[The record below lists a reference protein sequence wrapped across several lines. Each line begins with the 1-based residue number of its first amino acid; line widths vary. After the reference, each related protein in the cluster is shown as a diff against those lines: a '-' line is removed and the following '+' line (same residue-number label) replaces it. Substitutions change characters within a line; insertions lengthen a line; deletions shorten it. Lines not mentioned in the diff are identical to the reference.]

1 MAVHPRLTKNKFRNN
16 LLRGANSN
24 PLAVITG
31 KTGLWVQKG
40 VWDILMGML
49 VTLYFRQRWTLLC
62 MTGRRSSGQGTGEGP
77 IYV

>member
-1 MAVHPRLTKNKFRNN
+1 MAAHPRLTKNKFCNN
-16 LLRGANSN
+16 LLRGANSI

-49 VTLYFRQRWTLLC
+49 VTLYF
-62 MTGRRSSGQGTGEGP
+62 
-77 IYV
+77 